1 MFQNVTRKEKN
12 KNKKSDFLMFDYVMK
27 NTKENQILL
36 KLVKNLCIFKLI
48 ILYM

>member
-27 NTKENQILL
+27 NRKENKILL